1 MSIRKTSLA
10 GVLMAAGMA
19 VSSLTM
25 AQAMPDAGWYL
36 GGSLGQSQADLDCTG
51 ATSCDD
57 KDSSWKIFAGYQMS
71 RNLAVEF
78 GYTSLGEVTASTPS
92 FFLPGFG
99 TIPSANISIESSV
112 WEVSGVGSLPVADR
126 FSFFGRAGLYMAD
139 TDVSLRFAG
148 PPGVVDDSDDNIGLT
163 LGFGARVD
171 LTRNLGIRAEW
182 QRYMDVSAGD
192 FDESDVDVMA
202 LSLVWRF

>member
-1 MSIRKTSLA
+1 MSRRKTSLA

-25 AQAMPDAGWYL
+25 AQAMPDTGWYL

-51 ATSCDD
+51 TTSCDD

-78 GYTSLGEVTASTPS
+78 GYTNLGEVTATTPS

>member
-25 AQAMPDAGWYL
+25 AQAMPEAGWYL
-36 GGSLGQSQADLDCTG
+36 GGSFGQAQPDLDCSGT
-51 ATSCDD
+51 TSCDD

-78 GYTSLGEVTASTPS
+78 GYSNLGEVTATTPS

-139 TDVSLRFAG
+139 TDVSIRFAG

>member
-25 AQAMPDAGWYL
+25 AQAMPEAGWYL
-36 GGSLGQSQADLDCTG
+36 GGSFGQAQADLDCTG
-51 ATSCDD
+51 TTSCDD

-78 GYTSLGEVTASTPS
+78 GYSNLGEVTATTPS

-171 LTRNLGIRAEW
+171 ITRNLGIRAEW

>member
-1 MSIRKTSLA
+1 
-10 GVLMAAGMA
+10 
-19 VSSLTM
+19 
-25 AQAMPDAGWYL
+25 
-36 GGSLGQSQADLDCTG
+36 
-51 ATSCDD
+51 
-57 KDSSWKIFAGYQMS
+57 
-71 RNLAVEF
+71 
-78 GYTSLGEVTASTPS
+78 
-92 FFLPGFG
+92 
-99 TIPSANISIESSV
+99 
-112 WEVSGVGSLPVADR
+112 
-126 FSFFGRAGLYMAD
+126 MAD